1 MYSTKNKIMRKVS
14 KLMPLSLLAI
24 LLAGVLF
31 TSCKA
36 KKLAP
41 PPPPPV
47 EVVAP
52 VTPPPPPPAPVDTDM
67 DSVPDSV
74 DQCPTVAGLASN
86 NGCPPKPEP
95 SFNFENTLFE
105 FNSSVIKTSSYAL
118 LDEMSALMKQ
128 YPDKMFQ
135 INGHAS
141 SEGTEARN
149 MTLSVDRANAVKAY
163 LVNSGV
169 NAANLATQGFG
180 ANQPLNANTSED
192 ERMLNRR
199 VEIKKQ

>member
-1 MYSTKNKIMRKVS
+1 
-14 KLMPLSLLAI
+14 MPLSLLAI

-36 KKLAP
+36 KKVAP

-52 VTPPPPPPAPVDTDM
+52 TPPPPPPAPVDTDM
-67 DSVPDSV
+67 DGVVDSL

-95 SFNFENTLFE
+95 SFNFQNTLFE

-118 LDEMSALMKQ
+118 LDEMSALMRQ

-180 ANQPLNANTSED
+180 ATQPLNSNSSED

>member
-1 MYSTKNKIMRKVS
+1 MCSIKKKIMRKVS
-14 KLMPLSLLAI
+14 KVMPLSFLAI

-36 KKLAP
+36 KKVAP

-52 VTPPPPPPAPVDTDM
+52 TPPPPPAPVDTDM
-67 DSVPDSV
+67 DSVPDSL

-118 LDEMSALMKQ
+118 LDEMSALIRQ

-149 MTLSVDRANAVKAY
+149 MTLSIDRANAVKAY

-169 NAANLATQGFG
+169 KAANLATQGFG
-180 ANQPLNANTSED
+180 ATQPLNANTSED

>member
-1 MYSTKNKIMRKVS
+1 MRKVS
-14 KLMPLSLLAI
+14 KVMPLSFLAI

-36 KKLAP
+36 KKVAP

-52 VTPPPPPPAPVDTDM
+52 TPPPPPAPVDTDM
-67 DSVPDSV
+67 DSVPDSL

-105 FNSSVIKTSSYAL
+105 FNSSVIKTSFYAL
-118 LDEMSALMKQ
+118 LDEMSALIRQ

-149 MTLSVDRANAVKAY
+149 MTLSIDRANAVKAY

-169 NAANLATQGFG
+169 KAANLATQGFG
-180 ANQPLNANTSED
+180 ATQPLNANTSED

>member
-1 MYSTKNKIMRKVS
+1 MRKVS

-24 LLAGVLF
+24 LMAGVLF

-36 KKLAP
+36 KKVAP

-52 VTPPPPPPAPVDTDM
+52 TPPPPPPKPVDTDM
-67 DSVPDSV
+67 DGVVDSI

-95 SFNFENTLFE
+95 SFAFQNILFE
-105 FNSSVIKTSSYAL
+105 FNSSVIKTSSYSM
-118 LDEMSALMKQ
+118 LDEMSALMRQ
-128 YPDKMFQ
+128 YPDKQFQ
-135 INGHAS
+135 VNGHAS
-141 SEGTEARN
+141 SEGTETRN

-180 ANQPLNANTSED
+180 ATEPLNGNTTET

>member
-1 MYSTKNKIMRKVS
+1 
-14 KLMPLSLLAI
+14 MPLSLLAI

-36 KKLAP
+36 KKVAP

-67 DSVPDSV
+67 DGMPDSV

-118 LDEMSALMKQ
+118 LDEMSALMRQ

-180 ANQPLNANTSED
+180 ATQPLNANTSED